1 MWLRKNSGFTIV
13 ELTLAMTFLSL
24 LMLAIAMM
32 TLQIGAVYTKGM
44 TLREVNQAGQQLSS
58 DLQRTL
64 AQSVG
69 AVKSIGNTTGGR
81 LCVDNIVYA
90 WNYGPKLGQS
100 SALNVINGK
109 SGYDRTNVRFVKF
122 VRTSSD
128 DYCAAPSGTY
138 PELPGSATEVL
149 GAGNGSIALHTFS
162 LTEHSYADD
171 PTQTIYDIKML
182 IGTKDTGA
190 IGAGGAGACTP
201 DPNIDQN
208 RCAVNEFNF
217 TARAGNKGEN

>member
-1 MWLRKNSGFTIV
+1 MSSNKKSGFTIV

-58 DLQRTL
+58 DVQRTL

-69 AVKSIGNTTGGR
+69 TVTTVGDATGGR
-81 LCVDNIVYA
+81 LCVDNMVYA
-90 WNYGPKLGQS
+90 WNYGPRLGRS
-100 SALNVINGK
+100 GAFNAISGK
-109 SGYDRTNVRFVKF
+109 TIPDRTTVRFVKF
-122 VRTSSD
+122 VRTTSTN
-128 DYCAAPSGTY
+128 YCAVSGGVY
-138 PELPGSATEVL
+138 PELPGTATEVL
-149 GAGNGSIALHTFS
+149 GAGNGGIALRGFS
-162 LTEHSYADD
+162 LVQHPYADD
-171 PTQTIYDIKML
+171 TTQTIYAVTML

-201 DPNIDQN
+201 DPNLDAN

-217 TARAGNKGEN
+217 TARAGKREE